1 MPTNS
6 ASCCLGNA
14 FRNPATCPC
23 SSPTI
28 ATRTA
33 ALSCGPANAA
43 EQHNIKRPAT
53 VRRERRNAWD
63 ASFLV
68 QRGPMLT
75 QPGLNTT
82 PLLAAQITAN
92 LPLRL
97 LTGLRSWPRVKNYE
111 SRPSVLC
118 PYFPQLKS
126 FFAHATFR
134 CFLKMGTRKTVKKL
148 GKEEAAFA
156 VSNQESQRTRRDF

>member
-1 MPTNS
+1 MP
-6 ASCCLGNA
+6 
-14 FRNPATCPC
+14 
-23 SSPTI
+23 
-28 ATRTA
+28 
-33 ALSCGPANAA
+33 
-43 EQHNIKRPAT
+43 
-53 VRRERRNAWD
+53 WD

-82 PLLAAQITAN
+82 PLLAAQIITAN

-97 LTGLRSWPRVKNYE
+97 LAGLRSWNYE

-126 FFAHATFR
+126 FFAHATFC
-134 CFLKMGTRKTVKKL
+134 CFLKAGIRETVKKL
-148 GKEEAAFA
+148 GRRGRPRSPSSIRNHNVRGAI
-156 VSNQESQRTRRDF
+156 SNRQSAD